1 MEIDPRIEEYA
12 ESVSSPHQPLLA
24 DLSAETHASLTSPQ
38 MLTGPVAGRFLE
50 LLVWSTQPRRVL
62 EIGTFSGHATLSMA
76 SALPADGHIDTCEFD
91 PTHAAVAET
100 FVDRSP
106 WRSQITIHVGPAAE
120 TIASLSGGFDFVFMD
135 ADKVGYI
142 DYYETV
148 LPRLSPHGLIVAD
161 NTLHGG
167 RVFHPGDPMAAFN
180 DHVAADSRT
189 TQVLLTVRDGMT
201 LIRHAT

>member
-1 MEIDPRIEEYA
+1 MDIDPRIEEYA
-12 ESVSSPHQPLLA
+12 ERVSSPHQPLLA
-24 DLSAETHASLTSPQ
+24 ELSVETHASLTSPQ

-50 LLVWSTQPRRVL
+50 LLVWSAQPRRVL

-91 PTHAAVAET
+91 PSHAAVAQT

-106 WRSQITIHVGPAAE
+106 WSNKITIHVGPAAE

-135 ADKVGYI
+135 ADKGGYI
-142 DYYETV
+142 DYYEAV
-148 LPRLSPHGLIVAD
+148 LPRLARHGLIVAD

-167 RVFHPGDPMAAFN
+167 RVFDPGDPMAAFN